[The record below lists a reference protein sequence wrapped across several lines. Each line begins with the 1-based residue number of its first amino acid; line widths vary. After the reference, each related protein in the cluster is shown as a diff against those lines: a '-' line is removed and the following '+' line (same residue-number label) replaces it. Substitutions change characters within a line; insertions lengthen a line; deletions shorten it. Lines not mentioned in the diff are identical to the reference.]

1 MPTTLTPSD
10 RYRLRSRGPAP
21 LGLAALAEVR
31 RELRRPV
38 RDRDDAWLIDC
49 ALGANIEV
57 DEQPRRVDA
66 TCYTRHAGFS
76 PTDGSRIDWSRC
88 EGMASD
94 RTIRSAIRRLLDSHA
109 TIVHYCACAPCPHWH
124 AKPE

>member
-10 RYRLRSRGPAP
+10 RSRLASRGPAL

-38 RDRDDAWLIDC
+38 RDRDDAWLIAC
-49 ALGANIEV
+49 AQGCNIEV
-57 DEQPRRVDA
+57 DEQPRRTDA

-76 PTDGSRIDWSRC
+76 TDGIQIDWSRC

-94 RTIRSAIRRLLDSHA
+94 RSIRSAIRRLLESQGA
-109 TIVHYCACAPCPHWH
+109 IVHYCACAPCPTWH
-124 AKPE
+124 PRAD